1 MNTANNDATGAQ
13 DESPG
18 GLPREECERVI
29 GHVEGF
35 LDSPQT
41 PTDECE
47 LRKSVADTDPELA
60 QLEIEDLI
68 RTIIRRSCCETAP
81 ETLRIRI
88 RTQMTLWRS
97 EG

>member
-1 MNTANNDATGAQ
+1 MNTSDNSAAASENGRPD
-13 DESPG
+13 

-41 PTDECE
+41 PIDECE
-47 LRKSVADTDPELA
+47 LRKSVADTDPDLA
-60 QLEIEDLI
+60 QMAIEDLI
-68 RTIIRRSCCETAP
+68 RTIIKRSCCETAP

-88 RTQMTLWRS
+88 RTQMTIWRE

>member
-1 MNTANNDATGAQ
+1 MNTAGNAATGA
-13 DESPG
+13 DNEASE
-18 GLPREECERVI
+18 GLPAAECEKVI

-47 LRKSVADTDPELA
+47 LRKSVADTAPELA
-60 QLEIEDLI
+60 ELSIEDLI
-68 RTIIRRSCCETAP
+68 RTIIKRSCCETAP

-88 RTQMTLWRS
+88 RTQVTLWRT